1 MKSKKARFKGI
12 RSGRSVARIRVINIR
27 KIRFAPEPRH
37 LKNLIRKPEGSNRSG
52 PALDCTESGSK
63 VQLCDA
69 ASHELTAYKGATY
82 EESFKMD
89 LQHRRHAIVQFLCS
103 ADQWYITVC
112 LL

>member
-69 ASHELTAYKGATY
+69 ASHELTAYKGELN
-82 EESFKMD
+82 EENFKLEL
-89 LQHRRHAIVQFLCS
+89 LQYYSCTILLLCVS
-103 ADQWYITVC
+103 VFTVIK
-112 LL
+112 